1 MNTLA
6 QSLNTQRQQVEVLLP
21 VPGTAGFDYLLPAGE
36 TAVPGAYV
44 SVPFGKKTLV
54 GVVWGASKGDIAPE
68 KCKEVAQFHPTIPP
82 MTERFRAFMDW
93 VAWYNC
99 APRGAVLK
107 LALSAPEAFVAPKR
121 KLKEKPL
128 GVACS
133 PSPHRLNEE
142 QQSAAEK
149 LASCIGKGFS
159 VELLEG
165 LTGSGK
171 TEVYFDTIEKA
182 LTTGAQVLVLLP
194 EIALGA
200 QWVERCEKRF
210 GFVPE
215 VWHSGISKAARRNTW
230 QRAVRGEARLVVGAR
245 SALFLPMPR
254 LGLMV
259 VDEEHEPSYKQEDG
273 VIYHARDMAVA
284 RAKHENIP
292 LLLVSAT
299 PSLETLANVE
309 GGRYGKTHLPSRFGG
324 ASLPHA
330 QSVDMR
336 LSGLNA
342 SRFLSPTLEVAVR
355 EHLAR
360 GEQSLLFLNR
370 RGYAPLLLCRT
381 CGHRMQC
388 PSCTAWLV
396 LHKRSGMSGS
406 ANYMQCHHCGYAE
419 RAPDTCPSCASENT
433 LAPCGPGVERIE
445 EEARALFPEARLLTI
460 ASDHVGSQSALEE
473 SIARITN
480 HEADIII
487 GTQLLA
493 KGHHFPHLTLIG
505 VVDADLG
512 LRGGDLRATER
523 TWQLLHQLSGRA
535 GREQKPGM
543 VLIQTYQPEHP
554 VMVALANGD
563 GAALIAAEMKARKQ
577 EQMPPYGKLGAVIV
591 ESEKEEALRRFASDL
606 ARALPQQK
614 GFRTLGP
621 APAPLYKLRNR
632 YRLRFL
638 THASKDAPL
647 QGYMAAWLGNI
658 RPPHH
663 IIIKVDIDPQSFL

>member
-1 MNTLA
+1 MVL
-6 QSLNTQRQQVEVLLP
+6 LNTERQQVEVLLP
-21 VPGTAGFDYLLPAGE
+21 VHGTAGFDYLLPAGE
-36 TAVPGAYV
+36 QTIPGMYV
-44 SVPFGKKTLV
+44 TVPFGKKTLV
-54 GVVWGASKGDIAPE
+54 GVIWGAGRGDIASE
-68 KCKEVAQFHPTIPP
+68 KCKEILHFHPSTPP
-82 MTERFRAFMDW
+82 MSERFRAFVDW
-93 VAWYNC
+93 AAWYNC

-107 LALSAPEAFVAPKR
+107 LALSAPDAFTPLKR
-121 KLKEKPL
+121 KLKDKPL
-128 GVACS
+128 YATHC
-133 PSPHRLNEE
+133 PSPHHLNEA
-142 QQSAAEK
+142 QSQAAIH
-149 LASCIGKGFS
+149 LATRIGKGFA

-171 TEVYFDTIEKA
+171 TEVYFDTMEKA
-182 LTTGAQVLVLLP
+182 LATGAQVLVLLP

-210 GFVPE
+210 GFTPD

-230 QRAVRGEARLVVGAR
+230 LRAARGEARLIVGAR
-245 SALFLPMPR
+245 SALFLPVSQ
-254 LGLMV
+254 LGLIV

-284 RAKHENIP
+284 RAKHEHIP

-309 GGRYGKTHLPSRFGG
+309 AGRYGKTHLPSRFGG
-324 ASLPHA
+324 ATLPKA
-330 QSVDMR
+330 ACVDMR
-336 LSGLNA
+336 LSGLPA
-342 SRFLSPTLEVAVR
+342 SRFVSPLLEGAVR

-360 GEQSLLFLNR
+360 GEQTLLFLNR

-388 PSCTAWLV
+388 PCCTAWLV
-396 LHKRSGMSGS
+396 LHKSG
-406 ANYMQCHHCGYAE
+406 NYMQCHHCGHAE
-419 RAPDTCPSCASENT
+419 RAPDSCSSCGAQGT

-445 EEARALFPEARLLTI
+445 EEARTLFPEARLLTI
-460 ASDHVGSQSALEE
+460 ASDNVGSRSALEE
-473 SIARITN
+473 GISRITN

-493 KGHHFPHLTLIG
+493 KGHHFPYLTLIG

-512 LRGGDLRATER
+512 LRGGDMRATER

-535 GREQKPGM
+535 GRAHKPGN

-554 VMVALANGD
+554 VMVALAKGD
-563 GAALIAAEMKARKQ
+563 GTALITAEMRARKQ
-577 EQMPPYGKLGAVIV
+577 ERMPPYGKLGAVIV
-591 ESEKEEALRRFASDL
+591 ESEKEEPLLRFAADL
-606 ARALPQQK
+606 ARRLPQQQE
-614 GFRTLGP
+614 FRTLGP
-621 APAPLYKLRNR
+621 APAPLYKLRRR

-638 THASKDAPL
+638 THAPKDAPL
-647 QGYMAAWLGNI
+647 QAYMSAWLGGI

-663 IIIKVDIDPQSFL
+663 ITIKVDIDPQSFL

>member
-1 MNTLA
+1 MTLI
-6 QSLNTQRQQVEVLLP
+6 NTQRQQVEVLLP

-36 TAVPGAYV
+36 TVVPGAYV

-54 GVVWGASKGDIAPE
+54 GVVWGAGRGDIAPE
-68 KCKEVAQFHPTIPP
+68 KCKEVLRFYPDMPP
-82 MTERFRAFMDW
+82 MTERLRAFLDW

-107 LALSAPEAFVAPKR
+107 LALSASEAFIPLKR
-121 KLKEKPL
+121 NPKEKPPA
-128 GVACS
+128 VAR
-133 PSPHRLNEE
+133 PTSPHRLNEE
-142 QQSAAEK
+142 QKDAASN
-149 LASCIGKGFS
+149 LTTRIGKGFW

-171 TEVYFDTIEKA
+171 TEVYFDTIEKVLA
-182 LTTGAQVLVLLP
+182 AGAQVLVLLP

-200 QWVERCEKRF
+200 QWVERCERRF
-210 GFVPE
+210 GFAPE
-215 VWHSGISKAARRNTW
+215 VWHSGISKAARRITW
-230 QRAVRGEARLVVGAR
+230 QRVVRGEARLVVGAR

-309 GGRYGKTHLPSRFGG
+309 AGRYGKTHLPSRFGG
-324 ASLPHA
+324 ASLPQS

-342 SRFLSPTLEVAVR
+342 SRFISPMLEAAVR

-406 ANYMQCHHCGYAE
+406 TNYMQCHHCGYAE
-419 RAPDTCPSCASENT
+419 RAPDTCPSCAAENT

-460 ASDHVGSQSALEE
+460 ASDSVGSRSALEE
-473 SIARITN
+473 SIARITH

-535 GREQKPGM
+535 GREQKPGV

-554 VMVALANGD
+554 VMVALAKGD
-563 GAALIAAEMKARKQ
+563 GAALIAAEMSARKH
-577 EQMPPYGKLGAVIV
+577 EHMPPYGKLGAVIV

-606 ARALPQQK
+606 ARTLPQQK

-632 YRLRFL
+632 YRVRFL
-638 THASKDAPL
+638 THAPKDAPL
-647 QGYMAAWLGNI
+647 QAYMAAWLGNI

-663 IIIKVDIDPQSFL
+663 VIIKVDIDPQSFL